1 MKNLSLNI
9 SLHPSPL
16 HPSTFKYQN
25 YGKPIFYSYITSPI
39 FHGSMLEIVKTGDL
53 PKLIK
58 ALSLGAKQPLAPLPV
73 PKMKIWANQ
82 TMDLRGKPKHSSLP
96 NYDKHL

>member
-9 SLHPSPL
+9 SL

-25 YGKPIFYSYITSPI
+25 YGKPIHYSYITSQI

-58 ALSLGAKQPLAPLPV
+58 A
-73 PKMKIWANQ
+73 
-82 TMDLRGKPKHSSLP
+82 
-96 NYDKHL
+96 